1 MSKIFQ
7 RIVMI
12 LIGILLVAGCDTA
25 FIAGGRTVGISSGR
39 FIYENGFLTME
50 YNLPLEE
57 TWKACEKTLIDMK
70 ASEVGKNR
78 KIAKGTIT
86 ANIDDEKV
94 IIAIEYLSRET
105 TTVSI
110 RVGIGG
116 NNLASH
122 LIHEKISHNIG
133 KREKNIGD
141 PL

>member
-7 RIVMI
+7 RIAMI
-12 LIGILLVAGCDTA
+12 FISILLVVGCDTA
-25 FIAGGRTVGISSGR
+25 FMVGGRTVGISSGR
-39 FIYENGFLTME
+39 FIYEDGFLTME
-50 YNLPLEE
+50 YNIPLEE

-70 ASEVGKNR
+70 ASEVEKNR
-78 KIAKGTIT
+78 KIAKGMIT
-86 ANIDDEKV
+86 ATIEDEKV
-94 IIAIEYLSRET
+94 IISIEYVSRET

-133 KREKNIGD
+133 EFKKNRGD
-141 PL
+141 TL